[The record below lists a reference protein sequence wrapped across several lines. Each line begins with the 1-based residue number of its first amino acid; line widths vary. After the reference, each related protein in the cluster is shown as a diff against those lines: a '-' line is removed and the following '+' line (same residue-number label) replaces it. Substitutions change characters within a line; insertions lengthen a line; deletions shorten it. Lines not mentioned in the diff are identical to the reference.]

1 MKSTKETK
9 KAHHDSLDYEDS
21 ASTFMYLLQKA
32 LRSESYMGYEDQDA
46 LGPSLITT
54 MPIY

>member
-32 LRSESYMGYEDQDA
+32 LRGESYTGYEDQDA
-46 LGPSLITT
+46 
-54 MPIY
+54 